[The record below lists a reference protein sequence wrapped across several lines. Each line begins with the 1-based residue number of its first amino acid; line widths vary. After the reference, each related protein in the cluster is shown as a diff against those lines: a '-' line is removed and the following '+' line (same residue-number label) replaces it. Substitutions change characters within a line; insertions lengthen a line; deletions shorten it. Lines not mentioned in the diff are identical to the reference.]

1 MQEQFSYISAFLVGF
16 LGIVHCA
23 GMCGGIIGALT
34 LGQGSESRVQK
45 VSILLSYNLARILSY
60 AIAGGLMGSFGW
72 FATNWLDIHL
82 AQGVLQLLAALFML
96 ALGLYLG
103 GWWFGLNRVERFG
116 SIIWKRVEPV
126 GRQLIPVTNFR
137 QAFILGLVWGWLPCG
152 LVYSVL
158 IWTMSA
164 GSFIDGALM
173 MASFGLGT
181 LPNLL
186 LMGLF
191 AGSLLKYFQNN
202 IVKKISGMMIIAFS
216 AYLMVM
222 AVSIIRQA
230 TV

>member
-1 MQEQFSYISAFLVGF
+1 MQEQISYFSAFLVGF
-16 LGIVHCA
+16 LGVVHCA
-23 GMCGGIIGALT
+23 GMCGGIIGALSIS
-34 LGQGSESRVQK
+34 QVSDSRTQK

-72 FATNWLDIHL
+72 FATNWLGIHF
-82 AQGVLQLLAALFML
+82 AQGILQIFAALFML

-103 GWWFGLNRVERFG
+103 GWWFGLNRVERIG
-116 SIIWKRVEPV
+116 SFAWKKIEPL
-126 GRQLIPVTNFR
+126 GRQLMPVKNVR
-137 QAFILGLVWGWLPCG
+137 QAFVLGLIWGWLPCG

-164 GSFIDGALM
+164 GSFYEGALM

-191 AGSLLKYFQNN
+191 AGSLLKYFQNK
-202 IVKKISGMMIIAFS
+202 IIKKISGATIVIFS
-216 AYLMVM
+216 IYLMVL
-222 AVSIIRQA
+222 AVKVIRQA
-230 TV
+230 V

>member
-1 MQEQFSYISAFLVGF
+1 MEEQISYFSAFLVGF

-34 LGQGSESRVQK
+34 LSQVSDNRMQK

-72 FATNWLDIHL
+72 FATNWLEIHF
-82 AQGVLQLLAALFML
+82 AQGLLQLFAALFML

-103 GWWFGLNRVERFG
+103 GWWFGLNKIEYLG
-116 SIIWKRVEPV
+116 SFAWKKIEPAT
-126 GRQLIPVTNFR
+126 RQLLPVKNFR
-137 QAFILGLVWGWLPCG
+137 QAFVLGLVWGWLPCG

-164 GSFIDGALM
+164 GSFTEGALM
-173 MASFGLGT
+173 MVSFGLGT

-191 AGSLLKYFQNN
+191 AGSLLKYFQHV
-202 IVKKISGMMIIAFS
+202 IIKKISGAIIISFS
-216 AYLMVM
+216 VYLMVM
-222 AVSIIRQA
+222 AVQVIRQA
-230 TV
+230 V